1 MNLAYKKI
9 LGKFS
14 KVLGFGKTPPPC
26 WEKFPNNP
34 IFFSERVLNG
44 AVSGS
49 MFTGI
54 KMVGD
59 RFVPAGE
66 ESTIINTVDENNT
79 ADTINVNS
87 PLNKDVWEH
96 GCWL

>member
-1 MNLAYKKI
+1 
-9 LGKFS
+9 
-14 KVLGFGKTPPPC
+14 
-26 WEKFPNNP
+26 
-34 IFFSERVLNG
+34 
-44 AVSGS
+44 